1 MAKKANN
8 KPDRSYDVGDQLK
21 VKLHDGRTVDAT
33 VWAVVDDGDK
43 LQVDFGHEDGAG
55 PGEPDRQFCVNC
67 FVRTLTATMQSSTA
81 A

>member
-43 LQVDFGHEDGAG
+43 LQVDFGHEETALA
-55 PGEPDRQFCVNC
+55 QASQIVNS
-67 FVRTLTATMQSSTA
+67 A
-81 A
+81 